1 MQSLQSQPPCDC
13 LARTAQTLDRF
24 PKLHTRSSSDLQ
36 KLSLDEVLS
45 LGADLVEQWELLHG
59 CHVTDAHLDARMLQ
73 TMTEAVV
80 QILTLY
86 EVAAESIIG
95 GWDETEEPHGG
106 AGGTS
111 VIESE

>member
-1 MQSLQSQPPCDC
+1 M
-13 LARTAQTLDRF
+13 
-24 PKLHTRSSSDLQ
+24 
-36 KLSLDEVLS
+36 SLDEVLS

-73 TMTEAVV
+73 AMTDAVA

-95 GWDETEEPHGG
+95 GWDKTEEPHGG
-106 AGGTS
+106 AGGMCYRVGMIYLIYIS
-111 VIESE
+111 MD